1 MAARPGSDEAWFTS
15 PPWRLLQVD
24 RAKKKTA
31 FAAFFFDTSQ
41 LDQR

>member
-1 MAARPGSDEAWFTS
+1 VAQRDVALPNFRDE
-15 PPWRLLQVD
+15 PQ
-24 RAKKKTA
+24 KKAA